1 MYGRYTGDIREI
13 MTCVS
18 DLMLRM
24 RGATFVRP
32 AVSGGDCAAAGFDS
46 SGVAGVASSL
56 SPPPSKVSGGGGLP
70 LLPLANGPL
79 PVPMPSPA
87 GATASAIDC
96 AAGLV
101 LQRATLL
108 LRRRRVACAE
118 LWRGE
123 AADSGVS
130 GVSGVSE
137 PAADGRLGW

>member
-1 MYGRYTGDIREI
+1 MKADGI
-13 MTCVS
+13 
-18 DLMLRM
+18 
-24 RGATFVRP
+24 
-32 AVSGGDCAAAGFDS
+32 GGYSLG
-46 SGVAGVASSL
+46 GASSL
-56 SPPPSKVSGGGGLP
+56 SPPPSKVSGDGGLP

-87 GATASAIDC
+87 GAAASAIDC

-101 LQRATLL
+101 LERATLL
-108 LRRRRVACAE
+108 LRRRRITCAE
-118 LWRGE
+118 RSRGE

>member
-1 MYGRYTGDIREI
+1 MTGVR
-13 MTCVS
+13 

-24 RGATFVRP
+24 RGATFVGP

-46 SGVAGVASSL
+46 SGGAGGVSSL
-56 SPPPSKVSGGGGLP
+56 SPPPSKVSGDGGLP

-87 GATASAIDC
+87 GVTTSAIDC

-101 LQRATLL
+101 LERATLL
-108 LRRRRVACAE
+108 LRRRRSTCAE
-118 LWRGE
+118 RSRGE